1 MPHIREDG
9 GEKALRQG
17 QCRSSNTTIILIVD
31 IYYKYIC
38 QLKYR
43 VVTYVWKWDWLV
55 IVLAEIVKHVLN
67 GNRHLC
73 HGHGDRELL
82 GNGSSVDVGHT
93 ASQMM
98 VVYILVWKWEREECV
113 IKSREADRPRG
124 ARQPTLHKSVH
135 GHTPI
140 KMNENRIQYDTCAEE
155 MRVLLCIYYNTFFY
169 KKNRIA

>member
-31 IYYKYIC
+31 LYYKYIC

-82 GNGSSVDVGHT
+82 GNGGRWTHS
-93 ASQMM
+93 
-98 VVYILVWKWEREECV
+98 
-113 IKSREADRPRG
+113 KSDDGGLYFGVKMRKRG
-124 ARQPTLHKSVH
+124 MCNKEQR
-135 GHTPI
+135 G
-140 KMNENRIQYDTCAEE
+140 
-155 MRVLLCIYYNTFFY
+155 
-169 KKNRIA
+169 